1 MNTSVEPSRLKE
13 QLNVLL
19 VGNNPIELSSM
30 LNKISDV
37 PGRLVNTETA
47 FDTKSI
53 LDRLI
58 KFRPNFILIDDNI
71 GKHELNETVLA
82 LANNRKTKD
91 VPITVLKNSNYAEA
105 NSSLTIL
112 DYILKKSLTAEALY
126 NAIRNTIKIRRTQLY
141 LYKAYHKR
149 RGMIVDLLR
158 GK

>member
-1 MNTSVEPSRLKE
+1 MNTSVEPARLRE

-30 LNKISDV
+30 LNKISRV
-37 PGRLVNTETA
+37 PGRLVKTETA

-53 LDRLI
+53 FDRLI

-71 GKHELNETVLA
+71 GKYELNETVLA
-82 LANNRKTKD
+82 LANNRKTKN

-112 DYILKKSLTAEALY
+112 DYILKKSLTADALY

-141 LYKAYHKR
+141 LYKAYNKR
-149 RGMIVDLLR
+149 KGMLMDLLR

>member
-1 MNTSVEPSRLKE
+1 MNTTVEPVRLRE

-30 LNKISDV
+30 LNKISSV
-37 PGRLVNTETA
+37 PGRFVKTETA

-53 LDRLI
+53 FERLI

-71 GKHELNETVLA
+71 GKYELNETVQA
-82 LANNRKTKD
+82 LANNRKTKN

-112 DYILKKSLTAEALY
+112 DYILKKSLTADALCS
-126 NAIRNTIKIRRTQLY
+126 AIRNTIKVKRTQLY
-141 LYKAYHKR
+141 LYKAYNKR
-149 RGMIVDLLR
+149 KRMLTGLLR

>member
-1 MNTSVEPSRLKE
+1 MNTIVEPVRLQE

-30 LNKISDV
+30 LNKISSV
-37 PGRLVNTETA
+37 PGRLVTTETA

-53 LDRLI
+53 FDRLI

-71 GKHELNETVLA
+71 GKYELNETVLA
-82 LANNRKTKD
+82 LANNRKTKN

-112 DYILKKSLTAEALY
+112 DYILKKSLTTEALY
-126 NAIRNTIKIRRTQLY
+126 NAIRNSIKIKRTQLY
-141 LYKAYHKR
+141 LYKAYNKR
-149 RGMIVDLLR
+149 KGMLTDLLR